1 MGVGRMAAK
10 GVVPLGKKI
19 APKVTSGYVR
29 EILERAIDGYG
40 PIKAAAASADARLVD
55 AGGDVEDAIEAAIGQ
70 HVRYAGVQGFATNL
84 GGGITVAVSIP
95 ANVTGLA
102 LLQSHL
108 AAMIAH
114 LRGYDLDDARVRN
127 AILACLLGE
136 DSVGDLIKKKKLPGT
151 PMAIATSPVHDPALD
166 TTVGRV
172 VTSELIA
179 KVTGRRAALVVG
191 RRIPLLGGGVGAA
204 ADAYSTHQIG
214 SYAREQLRDRRR
226 VPDSET

>member
-10 GVVPLGKKI
+10 GIAPLGKKI

-40 PIKAAAASADARLVD
+40 PIRAAAASADARLVE
-55 AGGDVEDAIEAAIGQ
+55 ANGDVEDAIDATIMQ
-70 HVRYAGVQGFATNL
+70 HVRYAGMQGFATNL
-84 GGGITVAVSIP
+84 GGGITVAVAIP

-108 AAMIAH
+108 VAMIAH
-114 LRGYDLDDARVRN
+114 VRGYDLDDPRVRN
-127 AILACLLGE
+127 AILACLLGD
-136 DSVGDLIKKKKLPGT
+136 DSVDELIKKQKLPGT

-166 TTVGRV
+166 ATVGRV
-172 VTSELIA
+172 VTTELIA
-179 KVTGRRAALVVG
+179 KVTGRRAALVVS

-214 SYAREQLRDRRR
+214 TYASEQLRDRRR
-226 VPDSET
+226 

>member
-10 GVVPLGKKI
+10 GFVPLGKKI

-40 PIKAAAASADARLVD
+40 PIKAAAASADARLVEAD
-55 AGGDVEDAIEAAIGQ
+55 GDVEHAITDAIGQ
-70 HVRYAGVQGFATNL
+70 HVRYAGMQGFATNL
-84 GGGITVAVSIP
+84 GGGVTLAVSIP

-108 AAMIAH
+108 VAMIAY
-114 LRGYDLDDARVRN
+114 LRGYDLGDARVRN

-136 DSVGDLIKKKKLPGT
+136 DSVGDMIKKKKLPGT

-172 VTSELIA
+172 VTTELIA
-179 KVTGRRAALVVG
+179 KVTGRRMALVVG
-191 RRIPLLGGGVGAA
+191 RRVPLLGGGVGAA
-204 ADAYSTHQIG
+204 TDAYSTHQIG
-214 SYAREQLRDRRR
+214 TYASGQLRDRRR
-226 VPDSET
+226 